1 MNLDTTPPTRR
12 ASRRS
17 SAFTVAALALAG
29 LLPTPAHS
37 QTGLLVVAHGAN
49 PAWNARVRET
59 VATVEWK
66 EGPVATAFLMGPES
80 TGSGWKEAAQSLVN
94 AGARELIVVPLMVS
108 SFGGHYDQ
116 VRFYAGQAPALPPG
130 LASHDHVG
138 SWKPSVPMAMTA
150 ALDDAP
156 ELGATLHD
164 LWLTLDE
171 WDRNR
176 PIFLVAHG
184 PSDDAAV
191 QTWIDNIEAA
201 AASLTREGIAPGIGL
216 LQDDAP
222 PERRARAIATLRD
235 RILAR
240 ATAVGDS
247 VLVMSVLISSGRI
260 DQVTIPGDLAGLPIR
275 YVPTALTP
283 SPHIAGWIR
292 RVALEARTGNP

>member
-1 MNLDTTPPTRR
+1 MRLT
-12 ASRRS
+12 
-17 SAFTVAALALAG
+17 FTVTLVTLALVG
-29 LLPTPAHS
+29 LRPTTAHS

-94 AGARELIVVPLMVS
+94 AGAREIIVVPLMVS

-116 VRFYAGQAPALPPG
+116 VRFYAGRAPALPPG

-138 SWKPSVPMAMTA
+138 SWKPPVPMTLTP
-150 ALDDAP
+150 ALDAAP

-164 LWLTLDE
+164 RWLTLDE
-171 WDRNR
+171 RDRNR
-176 PIFLVAHG
+176 PLFLVAHG
-184 PSDDAAV
+184 PSEDFAI
-191 QTWIDNIEAA
+191 QTWIDNIAA
-201 AASLTREGIAPGIGL
+201 ATISLTREDTPPGIGL

-222 PERRARAIATLRD
+222 PERRARAITALRE
-235 RILAR
+235 RISASA
-240 ATAVGDS
+240 ATAGDS

-260 DQVTIPGDLAGLPIR
+260 DQVTIPGDLAELPIR

-283 SPHIAGWIR
+283 SPHIAAWIR
-292 RVALEARTGNP
+292 RVALEVRTGNP